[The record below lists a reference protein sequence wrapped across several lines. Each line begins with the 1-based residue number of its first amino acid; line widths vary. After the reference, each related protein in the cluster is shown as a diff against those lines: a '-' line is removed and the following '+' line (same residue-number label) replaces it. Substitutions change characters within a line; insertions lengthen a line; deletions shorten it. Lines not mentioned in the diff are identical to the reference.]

1 MSYKLVE
8 EFSHSDL
15 ASDPDNQNKE
25 KVCIYVGIDEKGNR
39 LYDLHERRVRTGDI
53 KTLHRIFQNSEFG
66 ARFREATLASALE
79 LAHSNAT
86 EVPVGPQWA
95 SPLGGSLGQRR
106 WWKRWPG
113 EARARG
119 TAAPHI

>member
-25 KVCIYVGIDEKGNR
+25 QVCVYVGLDEKGNR

-66 ARFREATLASALE
+66 ARFREACMSTRT
-79 LAHSNAT
+79 AHSNPT
-86 EVPVGPQWA
+86 
-95 SPLGGSLGQRR
+95 GGS
-106 WWKRWPG
+106 
-113 EARARG
+113 RG
-119 TAAPHI
+119 PYGSAPPVV

>member
-86 EVPVGPQWA
+86 EVSRGPNGLHP
-95 SPLGGSLGQRR
+95 SVVL
-106 WWKRWPG
+106 
-113 EARARG
+113 
-119 TAAPHI
+119 